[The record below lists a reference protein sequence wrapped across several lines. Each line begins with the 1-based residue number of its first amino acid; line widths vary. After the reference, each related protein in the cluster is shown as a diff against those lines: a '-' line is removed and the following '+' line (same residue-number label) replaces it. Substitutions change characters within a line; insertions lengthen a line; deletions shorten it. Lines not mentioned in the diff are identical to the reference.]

1 MKMRKKLTTLFTLAA
16 GLTGLAGLL
25 AAGSCSAQE
34 APITIKSAVTRALEN
49 NYSLKADSM
58 SLQITASQARTAKAD
73 LLPQVNYSNKAE
85 YNPAIP
91 SQMLPGSIAGQPG
104 KDYVPVQFGTRYA
117 LSNGIDVTQ
126 SLVKKSTRLQVGV
139 AELNTGIARTRHRL
153 SKEELVYQV
162 AISFYTLQT
171 SAEMIRTT
179 DHDYRNLEKILAAS
193 KAQYEQGA
201 LKKIDYQSLEINVR
215 NKLSY
220 LQQLQSQ
227 YAEQLAGF
235 NYLLGIPAGS
245 LTVIDEN
252 RSRSTDSIAAG
263 NLLTQ
268 REDLHL
274 SRQLIESK
282 ELEIKSIKAESL
294 PSLNSWFRFGYQAQ
308 LGSLDKTF
316 NNDYW
321 FKSATVGISTT
332 IPIFDG
338 FRRKS
343 RVNTAT
349 IQLQQ
354 LKLQHEDKKQLAQME
369 WIRENEKL
377 NNNKMQYMINR
388 QNLDMAEKVFASRMA
403 LYTEGITSLIEL
415 LDAEKDLTQARDL
428 YTQSE
433 INVLTGITGVHK
445 AKGTLLTEFMQSL

>member
-1 MKMRKKLTTLFTLAA
+1 MEKMRKKLTTLFTLA
-16 GLTGLAGLL
+16 TGLAGLL
-25 AAGSCSAQE
+25 TAGGSSAQE
-34 APITIKSAVTRALEN
+34 APLTIKAAVTRALEN
-49 NYSLKADSM
+49 NYSLKADS
-58 SLQITASQARTAKAD
+58 LNLVTAASQARTAKAD
-73 LLPQVNYSNKAE
+73 LLPQVNYSTKVE

-104 KDYVPVQFGTRYA
+104 KDYVPVQFGTRYN
-117 LSNGIDVTQ
+117 LSNGIEVSQT
-126 SLVKKSTRLQVGV
+126 LVKKSTRLQVGL
-139 AELNTGIARTRHRL
+139 AELNTGIARTKHRL
-153 SKEELVYQV
+153 TKEDLVYQV

-171 SAEMIRTT
+171 NAEMIRTT
-179 DHDYRNLEKILAAS
+179 EHDYRNLEKILSAS
-193 KAQYEQGA
+193 KAQYEQGT

-227 YAEQLAGF
+227 YTEQLAGF
-235 NYLLGIPAGS
+235 NYLLGIPAGN

-252 RSRSTDSIAAG
+252 RSRTTDSIVAG

-282 ELEIKSIKAESL
+282 ELEIKSIKAEFL

-308 LGSLDKTF
+308 LGNLDKTF

-321 FKSATVGISTT
+321 FKSSTIGISTS

-343 RVNTAT
+343 RVSTAT
-349 IQLQQ
+349 IQLKQ
-354 LKLQHEDKKQLAQME
+354 LKLQQEDKQQLAQME

-377 NNNKMQYMINR
+377 NNNKMQFLITR
-388 QNLDMAEKVFASRMA
+388 QNLELAEKVFTSRMA

-415 LDAEKDLTQARDL
+415 LDAEKDLTRARDL

-433 INVLTGITGVHK
+433 INVHTGITGVHK